1 MNTRFNKIFFCIFL
15 KSCRP
20 RAMFQKWK
28 NSPTN
33 WRVFFA
39 FSHPNSWISSG
50 WYKKRCSWDWKV
62 IDRSYCHISCYLNG
76 GIHSD
81 VASFSLGVPL
91 LVCMYSPYHC
101 EPTLYGCQSQ
111 LCQPGRTA
119 KILAPHKHQDHWN
132 RSAAFVLLHYLYIE
146 TLWVAGHRV
155 VW

>member
-1 MNTRFNKIFFCIFL
+1 MQATRNVPKMEKIAQQIEGF
-15 KSCRP
+15 
-20 RAMFQKWK
+20 
-28 NSPTN
+28 
-33 WRVFFA
+33 FFA

-146 TLWVAGHRV
+146 TLWVV
-155 VW
+155 VVGWFGSGCFGISVSIIE

>member
-1 MNTRFNKIFFCIFL
+1 
-15 KSCRP
+15 
-20 RAMFQKWK
+20 MFQKWK
-28 NSPTN
+28 NCSAN
-33 WRVFFA
+33 WSCFF
-39 FSHPNSWISSG
+39 FCIS
-50 WYKKRCSWDWKV
+50 YILIPRFHQDDTKKRCSWDWKV

-146 TLWVAGHRV
+146 TLWVAGQPSGGLV
-155 VW
+155 VGVLGFEYAFV

>member
-1 MNTRFNKIFFCIFL
+1 MQ
-15 KSCRP
+15 CRP

-91 LVCMYSPYHC
+91 LVCMSMYVC
-101 EPTLYGCQSQ
+101 TLRTIVNRLYTDVNHSSANPVAPPRFWHLTNTRIIGTDQLLLYYCITYTLKHYGWWSSGG
-111 LCQPGRTA
+111 LVVG
-119 KILAPHKHQDHWN
+119 
-132 RSAAFVLLHYLYIE
+132 VL
-146 TLWVAGHRV
+146 GFQ
-155 VW
+155 